1 MRPMVS
7 KTLTYSLITGLTL
20 MMFAPLPM
28 AAPGS
33 PGHHHGQGDP
43 HGAHNHGET
52 STQTGA
58 TAPHGHMM
66 HGQHHQHDTWE
77 TPPPAYASKR
87 STRWADPAASARGEQ
102 LFQTYCMVCHGTDG
116 KGTGPAAKGLPHP
129 PADLTHHFHR
139 APGDGDAYLF
149 WRVSEGGQVE
159 PFKSM
164 QSAMPAFK
172 TVLTEEQ
179 RWDVLAYVHTQ
190 FHGGFTSET
199 MAQAVTGEG
208 KVIAV
213 VPASE
218 QIVVE
223 HGVIQGFM
231 SAMTMGYKVTPPS
244 LLDGFKAGDTI
255 RFTIDTQNQA
265 IVKLEKLHN

>member
-1 MRPMVS
+1 MVS
-7 KTLTYSLITGLTL
+7 NTSILW
-20 MMFAPLPM
+20 FAFVAPLLLVGLQ
-28 AAPGS
+28 AGADER
-33 PGHHHGQGDP
+33 HGKHTHDP
-43 HGAHNHGET
+43 
-52 STQTGA
+52 
-58 TAPHGHMM
+58 
-66 HGQHHQHDTWE
+66 HHQHDRWE
-77 TPPPAYASKR
+77 PPPAAYANAR
-87 STRWADPAASARGEQ
+87 STRWNDTTASARGQQ
-102 LFQTYCMVCHGTDG
+102 LYQTYCMVCHGTDG
-116 KGTGPAAKGLPHP
+116 KGTGPAAKGLQHP

-190 FHGGFTSET
+190 FHRGFTSAII
-199 MAQAVTGEG
+199 AQSVTGEG

-213 VPASE
+213 VPASA
-218 QIVVE
+218 QLVVQ
-223 HGVIQGFM
+223 HGVIKGFM
-231 SAMTMGYKVTPPS
+231 DAMTMGYKVTPPS

-255 RFTIDTQNQA
+255 RFTIDTQNQV